1 MRKSG
6 MSINSAKSDARAYET
21 NIQSIRER
29 YEKWVLIMV
38 LIAVDRGESVVCR
51 IAGWAFCGSRWVL
64 SVLTKNLA
72 NIESV
77 ESVQGVQYTVH
88 LPHRPRPIVTAPAHE
103 GRAPPSRAPR
113 ARH

>member
-51 IAGWAFCGSRWVL
+51 IAGWAFCGGRLVL
-64 SVLTKNLA
+64 SVLTKIISQISLL
-72 NIESV
+72 IGCTFSV
-77 ESVQGVQYTVH
+77 LIKYYEAS
-88 LPHRPRPIVTAPAHE
+88 
-103 GRAPPSRAPR
+103 
-113 ARH
+113 

>member
-51 IAGWAFCGSRWVL
+51 IAGWAFCGGKWVL

-72 NIESV
+72 NKFA
-77 ESVQGVQYTVH
+77 YWVH
-88 LPHRPRPIVTAPAHE
+88 FLTFAFFIKYYQA
-103 GRAPPSRAPR
+103 S
-113 ARH
+113 